1 MGLFLEGEGCLGT
14 CEVVRELSEEGL
26 LMPSLE
32 FLEEE
37 EFSVVEVGF
46 EVHFFDEVLERYR
59 LIQTNLLIKPR
70 SNQTDLQ
77 RKLQKLLRPP
87 IATSY
92 HLQHFSD
99 VING

>member
-1 MGLFLEGEGCLGT
+1 
-14 CEVVRELSEEGL
+14 
-26 LMPSLE
+26 MPSLE

-46 EVHFFDEVLERYR
+46 EVHFFDEVFERYR
-59 LIQTNLLIKPR
+59 LLQTNLLIKPR
-70 SNQTDLQ
+70 PNQTNLQ

-87 IATSY
+87 IATSC